1 MTSAKLVETSVTTTD
16 NIPLWLLS
24 LGRSDCRPR
33 CLPCYLPASCFTCL
47 PCLPA
52 NLLHT
57 LALILPAYLIIYLPT
72 NLYVF
77 LYPTIY
83 LTNRGSKEVVVLRQW
98 ESRTGNLVLTTELKT
113 LIGHRK
119 KFKG

>member
-1 MTSAKLVETSVTTTD
+1 MTSSKVVETSVTTTD
-16 NIPLWLLS
+16 NILLRLLS
-24 LGRSDCRPR
+24 PGRPDGRPR

-47 PCLPA
+47 PYLPA

-57 LALILPAYLIIYLPT
+57 LAPILPAYLIIYLPT

-113 LIGHRK
+113 
-119 KFKG
+119 

>member
-1 MTSAKLVETSVTTTD
+1 MTSAKVVETSVTTSD
-16 NIPLWLLS
+16 NILLR
-24 LGRSDCRPR
+24 LLPPGRSD
-33 CLPCYLPASCFTCL
+33 PASCLTCL

-52 NLLHT
+52 NFLHT

-98 ESRTGNLVLTTELKT
+98 ESRTGNLVLTTE
-113 LIGHRK
+113 
-119 KFKG
+119 F

>member
-1 MTSAKLVETSVTTTD
+1 MTSAKVVETSVTTTD
-16 NIPLWLLS
+16 NILLR
-24 LGRSDCRPR
+24 LLPPGRSDGRPR

-47 PCLPA
+47 PYLPA

-57 LALILPAYLIIYLPT
+57 LAPILPAYLIIYLPT

-83 LTNRGSKEVVVLRQW
+83 ITNRGSKEALVLRQW

-113 LIGHRK
+113 
-119 KFKG
+119 